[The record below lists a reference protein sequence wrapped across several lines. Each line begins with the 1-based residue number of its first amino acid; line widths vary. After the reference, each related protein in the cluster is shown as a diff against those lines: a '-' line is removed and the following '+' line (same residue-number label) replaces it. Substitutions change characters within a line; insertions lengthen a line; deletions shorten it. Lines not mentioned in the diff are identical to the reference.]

1 MTVAQDIG
9 TRALAYMSSGQ
20 HEFEWKLTKHKL
32 NSVSVKIEPV
42 LREFASSEEIRPKAR
57 PTQPLHMTAD
67 ELKRLRKLV
76 AHQAPS
82 TRTYD
87 EVQSI
92 LYLIRGADLLVRLN
106 DDEAMAVAAALRLHD
121 YRTGAV
127 IATERNAGDA
137 FVLVVSGGLRVLV
150 KDITVPGERG
160 TFCDLS
166 PGECVAEEH
175 LRDNAGLYPSLVAA
189 DHSTIL
195 RVCKADFLS
204 SHASWDLELQ
214 NRRLAMLRAVPCL
227 VGFDPRLLRPLAERA
242 IQERVLAECVLLKQG
257 EPVQRVLIIAS
268 GECRVLKRTKQGL
281 MLQTETLGPG
291 AICGDVGALL
301 EGGKHAASIVSSS
314 NVTLLAL
321 QRSDLQYERADP
333 EVVEVMRKYGG
344 ALAMGNAAEATLIRQ
359 LRLADHWSAFRR
371 ELATSFRAEGIGG
384 SRSLAPPPRSTQRGL
399 HAPAVELP
407 SCRQLGR
414 EVRQEFVICPDGT
427 PVSKL
432 DAGDLEARSRRRLL
446 ECEARAKAL
455 ASGEPAVSPGLA
467 DYLAT
472 RPGGVLWG
480 GNGPLRAQ
488 VHEEERRQR
497 ARTRTRVRSLPHLA
511 MVGAVGARR
520 LWEADSA
527 EGEEGATLWEP
538 PSLLSGRSPRKHIR
552 EAPVNN
558 QLRQSL
564 PEMAPTL
571 GVAGRSPRRARQG
584 GGVRAAVAAA
594 AGGAAGGAGAGG
606 GDATAHVA
614 AAAVSAA
621 VGRSASL
628 PMLPTRAGGA
638 GVAPSFLDMATPSL
652 SATARGSVPFATAVA
667 GSGAPVMDVAIP
679 IASGVSGTMGGK
691 PSAAAVHWP
700 SAMRV
705 PAPQPRTPLGSC
717 MTPPSMAYRN
727 SAASSAAA
735 VARSKAA
742 AAVAQAAPLD
752 FVGQIKGRGL
762 K

>member
-1 MTVAQDIG
+1 MTVALDIG
-9 TRALAYMSSGQ
+9 TRAAYMSSGQ

-42 LREFASSEEIRPKAR
+42 HREFASSEEIRPKAR

-106 DDEAMAVAAALRLHD
+106 DNEAMAVAAALRLHD

-166 PGECVAEEH
+166 PGECVAEEQ

-204 SHASWDLELQ
+204 SLASWDLELQ

-291 AICGDVGALL
+291 ALCGDVGALL
-301 EGGKHAASIVSSS
+301 EGGMHAASIVSSS

-333 EVVEVMRKYGG
+333 EVVEAMRSYGG
-344 ALAMGNAAEATLIRQ
+344 ALAKGYSAEATLIRQ

-371 ELATSFRAEGIGG
+371 ELATSFRVEGIGG
-384 SRSLAPPPRSTQRGL
+384 NRSLAPPPRSTQRGQ
-399 HAPAVELP
+399 HAPAAELP

-414 EVRQEFVICPDGT
+414 EVREEFVICPDGT

-432 DAGDLEARSRRRLL
+432 DVGDLEARSRRRLQ

-455 ASGEPAVSPGLA
+455 ASGEPTVSPRLA

-497 ARTRTRVRSLPHLA
+497 ARTRTRVRSLPLLA
-511 MVGAVGARR
+511 MVGARR
-520 LWEADSA
+520 LWKADAA
-527 EGEEGATLWEP
+527 EGEEGAPSWEP
-538 PSLLSGRSPRKHIR
+538 PSLLSGRLPRQLVR

-564 PEMAPTL
+564 HEMAPTL
-571 GVAGRSPRRARQG
+571 GVAGRSPRRARPSGGVSG
-584 GGVRAAVAAA
+584 GGAAA
-594 AGGAAGGAGAGG
+594 AVVGAGA

-614 AAAVSAA
+614 AAAISAA

-638 GVAPSFLDMATPSL
+638 GVVPSFLDMATPS
-652 SATARGSVPFATAVA
+652 ATARGGVPFATAVA
-667 GSGAPVMDVAIP
+667 SSGGPVMDVAIP

-705 PAPQPRTPLGSC
+705 PAPQPRKPLSSC